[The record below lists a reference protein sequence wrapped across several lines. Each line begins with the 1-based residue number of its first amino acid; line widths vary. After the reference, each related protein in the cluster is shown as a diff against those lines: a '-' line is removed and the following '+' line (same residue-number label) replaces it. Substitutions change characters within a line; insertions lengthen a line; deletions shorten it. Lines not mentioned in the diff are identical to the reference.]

1 MLSFVIWGG
10 NFTLGIYHQKILAWY
25 IKIRACIL
33 KGVIHVSLFVMY
45 HYYLYVRIVN
55 YLILIIY
62 IGITKAV

>member
-10 NFTLGIYHQKILAWY
+10 NFTLGIYHQKILAWH
-25 IKIRACIL
+25 IRIRACIL
-33 KGVIHVSLFVMY
+33 KGVISLFVMY